1 LVLLGTLVSFQNS
14 VKLDNLFRETTE
26 VENTDM
32 VEKSVI
38 DEMVLKSMF
47 GDDDEIFK
55 EILTDFVEPC
65 RSMIKDIQ
73 SAFEAE
79 SAQGVKFGCHKLR
92 SAALSVGATEL
103 GELCALL
110 EQAGMS
116 NDWDTINAGVPK
128 LGLLMSPVES
138 YITKL

>member
-1 LVLLGTLVSFQNS
+1 
-14 VKLDNLFRETTE
+14 